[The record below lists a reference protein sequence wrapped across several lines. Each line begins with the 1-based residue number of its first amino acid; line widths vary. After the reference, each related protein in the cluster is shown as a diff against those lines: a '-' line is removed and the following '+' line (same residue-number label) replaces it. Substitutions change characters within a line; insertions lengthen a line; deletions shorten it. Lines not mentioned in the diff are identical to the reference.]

1 MPKVVNYLKPK
12 TQKKYKDATRY
23 PKVVL
28 PIEREF
34 NTNYGTIL
42 STLIDTLTIK
52 IKEYE

>member
-1 MPKVVNYLKPK
+1 MPKVVNYIKPK
-12 TQKKYKDATRY
+12 SQAKYKDSTRY
-23 PKVVL
+23 PKCVN

-42 STLIDTLTIK
+42 STLIDTLIIK